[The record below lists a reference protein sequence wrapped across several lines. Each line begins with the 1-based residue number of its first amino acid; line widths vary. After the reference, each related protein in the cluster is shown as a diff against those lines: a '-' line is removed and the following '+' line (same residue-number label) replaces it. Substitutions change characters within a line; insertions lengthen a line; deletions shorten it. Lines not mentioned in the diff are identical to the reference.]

1 MTQTTKRALSAS
13 LKKLLSQKTLD
24 KITVGDIAE
33 DCGVN
38 RQTFYYHFKDV
49 YDLLEW
55 TFLNE
60 AKKVLQDRKSYATW
74 QDGFLH
80 VLNSL
85 AENKQ
90 FVLNT
95 YHSVSREYLERYL
108 YSETFGLLLAVIDEL
123 AEGLPVRE
131 DNKNFIANLYKYA
144 FVGLT
149 LEWIG
154 SGMKQIPQNLVT
166 QLSQVIH
173 GDIAAALERCAINK
187 GP

>member
-1 MTQTTKRALSAS
+1 MAQTTKRALSAS

-24 KITVGDIAE
+24 KITVVDIVE
-33 DCGVN
+33 DCEVN

-60 AKKVLQDRKSYATW
+60 AKQVLKGRKNYDTW
-74 QDGFLH
+74 QEGFLR
-80 VLNSL
+80 VLVSL
-85 AENKQ
+85 AENKP

-108 YSETFGLLLAVIDEL
+108 YGETFGLLLAVVEEL
-123 AEGLPVRE
+123 AGDMSVHE
-131 DNKNFIANLYKYA
+131 DDKNFIASLYKYA

-154 SGMKQIPQNLVT
+154 TGMKQEPRELVA
-166 QLSQVIH
+166 QLSRVIH
-173 GDIAAALERCAINK
+173 GDIAAALERCRTDK
-187 GP
+187 T